1 MFADRDDFY
10 SKLKIIPLKGKLSSF
25 SPVTLSLASKN
36 PDLEPVWDFIVK
48 TFHYLG
54 YHRLLGHRLK
64 YLAFIDHIPVAA
76 LSWSAPA
83 LRLGQRDRFIGWS
96 EDQRKLFLVHIANN
110 SRLLIPEW
118 VTIPNLV
125 SHVLAL
131 NIKRLALDW
140 KQSFGHDLWFL
151 ETFVDSQKYKGTCYR
166 ASNWIYLG
174 KTKGATKF
182 GRIFIYHGLK
192 KDIYGYILNS
202 NFRKLIGCSQTD
214 FPIKRPT
221 IYKQQIGELRM
232 LLQNTEFNT
241 ASMPEVNLDDQGIKV
256 MADDLLKF
264 HENFHEFFGGSKNER
279 LGSTY
284 LSGLLS
290 KIESKSVEPIALE
303 FLGKQSVRSLQKFM
317 TNNIWDEDKVLDK
330 NQQIL
335 AKLISSPEG
344 MITIDSSEIEK
355 KGKESVGVARQYC
368 GRLGKVENCQSGV
381 FVGYTGPEGYGLVDS
396 KLYLPE
402 KWFSDEYDERRTKT
416 DVPGSLIFKTKP
428 KIALDLIQNTIQKG
442 YFKAKWIGCDATF
455 GQNRDF
461 LEGLP
466 NDLIY
471 FASIRSN
478 TKVFLKEPL
487 VGIQPQDGK
496 TKPSKK
502 EKIINDA
509 KSISVK
515 DVSELKTFKWETLVL
530 GEGAKGPIIAEVGR
544 IRIIYSKNNFPAGEW
559 EWLFLK
565 KDADG
570 QISYAFSN
578 APEDLPLETMAQAS
592 LMRWPI
598 EQCFENGKSHLGMD
612 QYEHRSWTAWHRHMT
627 YVILGL
633 TFLLIT
639 KQKLKK
645 KFVIKFPYDL
655 PPFGSSLT

>member
-1 MFADRDDFY
+1 M
-10 SKLKIIPLKGKLSSF
+10 
-25 SPVTLSLASKN
+25 
-36 PDLEPVWDFIVK
+36 
-48 TFHYLG
+48 
-54 YHRLLGHRLK
+54 
-64 YLAFIDHIPVAA
+64 
-76 LSWSAPA
+76 
-83 LRLGQRDRFIGWS
+83 
-96 EDQRKLFLVHIANN
+96 HIANN

-140 KQSFGHDLWFL
+140 KQHFDHDLWFL
-151 ETFVDSQKYKGTCYR
+151 ETFVDSQKFRGTCYQ

-174 KTKGATKF
+174 KTQGSTKF
-182 GRIFIYHGLK
+182 GRTFIYHGLK

-202 NFRKLIGCSQTD
+202 KFRKLIGCSQTD
-214 FPIKRPT
+214 FPIKRPK

-241 ASMPEVNLDDQGIKV
+241 ASMPEVNLDEQGIKV

-290 KIESKSVEPIALE
+290 KIKSKSVEPIALE

-396 KLYLPE
+396 KLYIPE
-402 KWFSDEYDERRTKT
+402 KWFSDEYSERRTKT
-416 DVPGSLIFKTKP
+416 DIPCRLIFKTKP
-428 KIALDLIQNTIQKG
+428 NIALDLIQETVRKD

-455 GQNRDF
+455 GMNREF

-466 NDLIY
+466 RDLLY

-478 TKVFLKEPL
+478 TNVFLKKPL
-487 VGIQPQDGK
+487 VGIPPQGSK
-496 TKPSKK
+496 SKPSIK
-502 EKIINDA
+502 EKILNDA
-509 KSISVK
+509 KRISVK
-515 DVSELKTFKWETLVL
+515 DVSQLKTLKWESIIL

-544 IRIIYSKNNFPAGEW
+544 IRAIYSKEGLPAGEW

-578 APEDLPLETMAQAS
+578 APEDLPLATMAQAS

-639 KQKLKK
+639 KQKFQKK
-645 KFVIKFPYDL
+645 RL
-655 PPFGSSLT
+655 H